1 MVTKIMVAEDNTS
14 IYSCYQNFLSKD
26 KTIEFIGNALDGNS
40 AVKMYTEKNPD
51 LMLLDLNLPKKN
63 GLEILNEITD
73 YESQDTKCNI
83 IVISGDEKLMHKLY
97 NTKKVYRIIPKP
109 ASLASIKR
117 AIYEFKKEQI
127 INDFSESKCQDL
139 LMKLKLNPY
148 SKNGRLLTETI
159 KLCYCDLEL
168 LDNMK
173 NIYLILARKYSCS
186 PEKIKSSLRS
196 IIGTANRFSDYT
208 TLNSIFYIDNNDYNK
223 TISPKQFI
231 NGMLIFLKR

>member
-14 IYSCYQNFLSKD
+14 IFSCYQNFLSKD
-26 KTIEFIGNALDGNS
+26 ETIEFIGYASDGDS
-40 AVKMYTEKNPD
+40 AIRMYKEKNPD
-51 LMLLDLNLPKKN
+51 LVLLDLKLPKRN

-73 YESQDTKCNI
+73 YESQNTKCNI
-83 IVISGDEKLMHKLY
+83 IVISGDAKLMHKLY

-109 ASLASIKR
+109 ASLHSIKR
-117 AIYEFKKEQI
+117 AIYEFKEEQI
-127 INDFSESKCQDL
+127 SHDFSESKCQDL

-173 NIYLILARKYSCS
+173 NIYLLLARKYSCS

-196 IIGTANRFSDYT
+196 IIGTANRFSDYS
-208 TLNSIFYIDNNDYNK
+208 TLNSIFYIKNNDYNK

-231 NGMLIFLKR
+231 NGMLMCLKR